1 MRERNIV
8 PVIRVTINL
17 YLEAQKKIY
26 EHHHLKTLFIKLQI
40 RILKAFCYI
49 GLPEHSYETN

>member
-26 EHHHLKTLFIKLQI
+26 DHHDLRTLFSSVQLLS
-40 RILKAFCYI
+40 RVRLFAT
-49 GLPEHSYETN
+49 P